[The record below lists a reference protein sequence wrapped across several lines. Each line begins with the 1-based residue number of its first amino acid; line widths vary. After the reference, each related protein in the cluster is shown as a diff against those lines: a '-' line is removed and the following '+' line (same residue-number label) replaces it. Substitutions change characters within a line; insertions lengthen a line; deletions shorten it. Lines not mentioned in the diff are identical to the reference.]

1 VVLQLPHSIDDT
13 EDSENIQSQSSIEIY
28 PMHIHDITKLT
39 NTGQVV
45 LQLTDSI
52 SVDNSEN
59 SESGESQSSTEMYS
73 TSIKE
78 IQDEMGIVGRDIQ
91 LTKAVVYYI

>member
-1 VVLQLPHSIDDT
+1 M
-13 EDSENIQSQSSIEIY
+13 IY
-28 PMHIHDITKLT
+28 IKYFYFKILYFVFIYT

-52 SVDNSEN
+52 TADNSET
-59 SESGESQSSTEMYS
+59 SESGESQSSIEMYS

-78 IQDEMGIVGRDIQ
+78 IQDVMSVVGRTI
-91 LTKAVVYYI
+91 YY

>member
-1 VVLQLPHSIDDT
+1 MRSCM
-13 EDSENIQSQSSIEIY
+13 IY
-28 PMHIHDITKLT
+28 IYKIFLLLYYWYILCIYT

-52 SVDNSEN
+52 TADNSEN
-59 SESGESQSSTEMYS
+59 SESGESQSSIEMYS

-78 IQDEMGIVGRDIQ
+78 IQDVKSVVGRTI
-91 LTKAVVYYI
+91 YY